1 MATRKKSKK
10 TATNSQSKSRR
21 RRRTAEQMIADL
33 EAEIERVKQRAVA
46 RELKESQ
53 AVKKT
58 ISVVRGID
66 KALEFAA
73 EENNTSLRHA
83 LADARKPLA
92 EYLTSQGMKL
102 PKARVPRGRRPA

>member
-21 RRRTAEQMIADL
+21 RHRTAEQMIADL

-73 EENNTSLRHA
+73 EELKQDRDVVLAAVQNSWRA
-83 LADARKPLA
+83 LEFAVKELQQDR
-92 EYLTSQGMKL
+92 EVVM
-102 PKARVPRGRRPA
+102 VPV